1 MSKAI
6 QISVIIAAKN
16 AELYIG
22 RCIRSLIN
30 QSLDNDS
37 YEIILI
43 NDGSTDMTH
52 EALKQFMGDIIYIKN
67 KVNIGLPGSLNKG
80 IKKARGQYIV
90 RVDADDWVH
99 PQFLGFL
106 FYHLNLNVNLD
117 AVACDYQIVNNKQK
131 VLSTENCERKP
142 IGCGIMFKYTHLIE
156 IGLYDKKFLAREE
169 EELIHRFKK
178 KYKVTRIPVPLYRY
192 RRHGNNL
199 TSKKKI
205 MTKYANKMK
214 KKYGLN
220 G

>member
-1 MSKAI
+1 MNKAI

-43 NDGSTDMTH
+43 NDGSTDMTD

-99 PQFLGFL
+99 PQFLGLL
-106 FYHLNLNVNLD
+106 FYHLNF
-117 AVACDYQIVNNKQK
+117 I
-131 VLSTENCERKP
+131 SGR
-142 IGCGIMFKYTHLIE
+142 
-156 IGLYDKKFLAREE
+156 YDNHDEHNML
-169 EELIHRFKK
+169 
-178 KYKVTRIPVPLYRY
+178 
-192 RRHGNNL
+192 
-199 TSKKKI
+199 
-205 MTKYANKMK
+205 
-214 KKYGLN
+214 
-220 G
+220 